1 MKSMSNV
8 INAAIQVLP
17 QVANEDRYGIVD
29 QAIDEIKNSGLT
41 YLVCPF
47 ETVVEGEYNQV
58 ISLLGKIKDR
68 CFHAGAEELLINIK
82 IQVRKDKKVTM
93 EEKIGKYIKK

>member
-1 MKSMSNV
+1 MGNQ

-17 QVANEDRYGIVD
+17 QVANRDSYTIVD

-47 ETVVEGEYNQV
+47 ETVVEGDYDHV

-68 CFHAGAEELLINIK
+68 CFNSGADELLINIK
-82 IQVRKDKKVTM
+82 LQVRKDRKVTM
-93 EEKIGKYIKK
+93 DEKIGKYRKQ